1 MIPANHRSMA
11 RTASKAQICVA
22 ALYSVPGMCRC
33 PKCNPDPA
41 GNSSLP
47 AAAAVRVIAPPAA
60 GGGNSRL
67 TPGDATGAASPAL
80 AADRTF
86 PLSGNPIGGLSHDI
100 SGGLCPAPETPAA
113 DRHPSL
119 SDAPVGGPSKRT
131 S

>member
-1 MIPANHRSMA
+1 MTPANHRSMA

-60 GGGNSRL
+60 DGGNSRL
-67 TPGDATGAASPAL
+67 TPGDVGATSPDP

-86 PLSGNPIGGLSHDI
+86 PLSGNPIGGLSDQI
-100 SGGLCPAPETPAA
+100 SAVPYPAPKPLAVAQLPNVSQGGGTFLQE
-113 DRHPSL
+113 R
-119 SDAPVGGPSKRT
+119 DA
-131 S
+131 